1 MAVAFFTRSYWKAPD
16 ALWNEVVGTDAG
28 TLCPPCFTLAA
39 RAKDIPVHW
48 RVQRTLVYLDRKDV
62 PLGDWEPQE
71 C

>member
-39 RAKDIPVHW
+39 RAKDIAIHW
-48 RVQRTLVYLDRKDV
+48 LAVD
-62 PLGDWEPQE
+62 EPSTEQA
-71 C
+71 